1 MEQDSTSIPSHPIEI
16 VAQPHQ
22 QLTFASAHLVLV
34 VRGVVDERHQLR
46 SNAVGPQSVGDRR
59 QAPGGR
65 HPEVDV
71 IRLEVLDQHCDLCF
85 QGLFRA
91 QAAPAEIELRVR
103 HLTTEVE
110 KGFLLFF
117 TGTGARKRGGH
128 PAAAVPTPVRDTQRF
143 IVQGLRGRQIGKSAG

>member
-1 MEQDSTSIPSHPIEI
+1 MNGTSSARTRSGPR
-16 VAQPHQ
+16 
-22 QLTFASAHLVLV
+22 ASAI
-34 VRGVVDERHQLR
+34 
-46 SNAVGPQSVGDRR
+46 A
-59 QAPGGR
+59 GR
-65 HPEVDV
+65 
-71 IRLEVLDQHCDLCF
+71 
-85 QGLFRA
+85 
-91 QAAPAEIELRVR
+91 LRVAVTRRLMSSALRCSISIAICCVFKVVCFAHKQRRRKLNFVYR